1 MIDWLDALIGLGI
14 GMTLGVI
21 AALLWSLSRRGA
33 RDHEFANLRAR
44 TGLLTEQAGQ
54 HTEEIA
60 VERTAR
66 EEAHARREA
75 AELELAT
82 LKEQLKSRQQ
92 QFQEQ
97 HELLDEAKL
106 KLGESFKAAGAEALA
121 QNNKQFLELAKRVLE
136 TQMTVAKG
144 DIEKKQLAIE
154 HLVKPIKELLEK
166 HNTAVTEIEKKRDVA
181 YKGLE
186 EQFKHIAESHEKL
199 GLETGRLVSALRR
212 PEQRGRWGEMQLRN
226 VVELAGM
233 TEHCDFAVQPQTDDP
248 NTRDRPDMTIRMPG
262 GGVIIVDSKVALDAY
277 LDAIDPDADKEERLG
292 AHAKQVQDHVTR
304 LAKKE
309 YWKQYEHTPN
319 VVVMFMP
326 LESALSAAMEIMPD
340 LQVNAM
346 RQRVFIVTPMHL
358 VMLLQSAA
366 YGWQQEALAKNA
378 KEIADVGRDLYK
390 RVGTFVDHFEK
401 IGVNLRRASESYND
415 AVGSLERRVL
425 SSTRKLKELNAT
437 TDSDIETPNPVE
449 IEVRR
454 FNSPEMK
461 SLPEEIASSREGAES
476 HPGAGA
482 ES

>member
-44 TGLLTEQAGQ
+44 TELLTEQAGQ

-66 EEAHARREA
+66 EEAHARREV

-166 HNTAVTEIEKKRDVA
+166 
-181 YKGLE
+181 
-186 EQFKHIAESHEKL
+186 
-199 GLETGRLVSALRR
+199 
-212 PEQRGRWGEMQLRN
+212 
-226 VVELAGM
+226 
-233 TEHCDFAVQPQTDDP
+233 
-248 NTRDRPDMTIRMPG
+248 
-262 GGVIIVDSKVALDAY
+262 
-277 LDAIDPDADKEERLG
+277 
-292 AHAKQVQDHVTR
+292 
-304 LAKKE
+304 
-309 YWKQYEHTPN
+309 
-319 VVVMFMP
+319 
-326 LESALSAAMEIMPD
+326 
-340 LQVNAM
+340 
-346 RQRVFIVTPMHL
+346 
-358 VMLLQSAA
+358 
-366 YGWQQEALAKNA
+366 
-378 KEIADVGRDLYK
+378 
-390 RVGTFVDHFEK
+390 
-401 IGVNLRRASESYND
+401 
-415 AVGSLERRVL
+415 
-425 SSTRKLKELNAT
+425 
-437 TDSDIETPNPVE
+437 
-449 IEVRR
+449 
-454 FNSPEMK
+454 
-461 SLPEEIASSREGAES
+461 
-476 HPGAGA
+476 
-482 ES
+482 